1 LDVCVACG
9 EEGEL
14 VSFDV
19 VEGGAHCGSCRNG
32 VPISAPALSIVRL
45 ILGGKMNEALAMPE
59 SMAVNEVNHLA
70 MEAMEAHLERRL
82 RSLGVFDRHL

>member
-1 LDVCVACG
+1 
-9 EEGEL
+9 
-14 VSFDV
+14 
-19 VEGGAHCGSCRNG
+19 
-32 VPISAPALSIVRL
+32 
-45 ILGGKMNEALAMPE
+45 MNEALVMPE